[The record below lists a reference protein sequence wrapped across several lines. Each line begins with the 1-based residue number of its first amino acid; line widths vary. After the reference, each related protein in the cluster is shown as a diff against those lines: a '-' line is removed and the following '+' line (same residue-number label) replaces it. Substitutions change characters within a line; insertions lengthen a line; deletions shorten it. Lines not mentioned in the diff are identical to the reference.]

1 MNALPTERSMARPT
15 LGVVAI
21 AKNEERDLPG
31 FLSHLLPW
39 VDEVVIVDDAST
51 DRTVEIARAAGPKVR
66 VVEHAMDPAAGFAG
80 QRNVGIAAATC
91 DWLLHLDV
99 DDRVT
104 PELALEMRAA
114 IQDPTKDAYRYRL
127 VNFFLH
133 HRMRT
138 GGWERWNNI
147 RLARRG
153 LHRFAKA
160 VHETCVVDAPA
171 ERIGQLR
178 HRMWHLGD
186 ESYAERIAKNRQ
198 YAQFEAKRIVAS
210 GCRVRWYHLL
220 FWPTYRALKAYLVH
234 QGFRQGTLGLLH
246 ALFTFTS
253 TFNWYACAWDEQHR
267 PAREI
272 LERQVAAAWQAA
284 WAEGRFAELMSATG
298 PR

>member
-1 MNALPTERSMARPT
+1 MNATPKERSMARPT

-21 AKNEERDLPG
+21 AKDEERDLPG
-31 FLSHLLPW
+31 FLGHLLPW
-39 VDEVVIVDDAST
+39 VDEIVIVDDAST

-66 VVEHAMDPAAGFAG
+66 VIEHPMDPEAGFAG

-127 VNFFLH
+127 LNYFLH
-133 HRMRT
+133 HRMVT
-138 GGWERWNNI
+138 GGWECWNNI

-153 LHRFAKA
+153 RHRFAKA
-160 VHETCVVDAPA
+160 VHETCVVDAPP

-178 HRMWHLGD
+178 QRVWHLGD
-186 ESYAERIAKNRQ
+186 ESYAERIDKNRR
-198 YAQFEAKRIVAS
+198 YAQLEAKRILAS
-210 GCRVRWYHLL
+210 SCEVRWYHLL
-220 FWPTYRALKAYLVH
+220 FWPAYRALKAYLVR

-246 ALFTFTS
+246 ALYTFTG

-267 PAREI
+267 PPREA
-272 LERQVAAAWQAA
+272 LERQVAAAWRAA
-284 WAEGRFAELMSATG
+284 WAEGRFAELVCATG